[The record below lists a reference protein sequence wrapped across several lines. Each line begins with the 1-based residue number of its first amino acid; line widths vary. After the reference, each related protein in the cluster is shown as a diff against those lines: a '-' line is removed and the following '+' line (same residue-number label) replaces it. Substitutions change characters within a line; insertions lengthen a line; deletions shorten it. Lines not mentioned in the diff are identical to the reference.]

1 MKRVLKWLSLL
12 FAVGIAVFVIYL
24 LYSINIE
31 EPIEK
36 PEPFALPQQK
46 KEHKNKAFWLN
57 HLAGTKKKGYYF
69 PVDEVYIKTDLV
81 KFTPPQK
88 PYELVVNDL
97 DPYQTFCLREELKR
111 HNVRYFF
118 KKSKEETKLLVY
130 SKSLKK
136 LNDLIKVLK
145 KYQIEAKIQKR

>member
-1 MKRVLKWLSLL
+1 MKRILKWLSLL

-24 LYSINIE
+24 LYTINRE
-31 EPIEK
+31 EPIETL
-36 PEPFALPQQK
+36 EPFSLPAQK
-46 KEHKNKAFWLN
+46 KEQTNKAFWLN

-69 PVDEVYIKTDLV
+69 PVNEVYIRTDLV
-81 KFTPPQK
+81 TYAPSQK
-88 PYELVVNDL
+88 PFELVVNDL
-97 DPYQTFCLREELKR
+97 DPYQIFCLREELKR

-145 KYQIEAKIQKR
+145 KYQIDAKIQKR